1 MTEKSFISMALA
13 LALLAFAG
21 CDDDKK
27 AGVDAGPVLPDPICL
42 ESGDGPYAMAF
53 TDVTADLQLD
63 PDNLRATATIL
74 TIVDVDGDHWPDV
87 FLSKASSEREDPGD
101 PVGRYR
107 LFLNTGGV
115 GFEEVTFDSGLFV
128 ARDGTEGRAT
138 SYILWADVDND
149 GDKDAFSMVNEN
161 SANAAALLD
170 HTSIF
175 FNDGTGHF
183 DIGPE
188 QSFTSGQYDPIVAA
202 AFLDYNLDGLLDV
215 FTGHHYANFGA
226 LNTTVQD
233 SLFAG
238 DGQGG
243 FSDVTNDVGL
253 TTFSFT
259 LTNADEGTNH
269 KPTWGVTACDVDG
282 DGWTDLMT
290 NSYGRQF
297 NAFYRNTGGSYEDLS
312 LTSGHCSDGNEDYS
326 DNHQY
331 TCYCQAH
338 PDEPTCEGAPS
349 PAGSCDGWENYW
361 NVGMDDRS
369 WRNGGNSSNTVC
381 GDVDNDGDM
390 DLLAVEL
397 RHGWTGQS
405 SDMTE
410 LLINEGFPASPLVRP
425 GNEVTGLDRPFSLNS
440 NEGDLGAIMADFDN
454 DGRLDVFIASS
465 DYPDTYSLLYQQQA
479 DGAFSEVGSGAHAR
493 IHRSHGLGLIDYD
506 RDGDYDLIVGTSLAR
521 WSASDSPPAPEDTFA
536 YVLRNDT
543 GQNANKVMIHLRGS
557 GAAGGAN
564 RDAVGARITVSAGGE
579 TFMREVQG
587 GYGLN
592 GFQRDDLIIMGI
604 GANCTVDSV
613 TVRWPNAALDE
624 VTYTPVLP
632 NYVLVI
638 EEGQEVIHQS
648 LEEYTTSTS

>member
-1 MTEKSFISMALA
+1 MTEKITFSMVLM
-13 LALLAFAG
+13 LALLVFAG
-21 CDDDKK
+21 CDDKK
-27 AGVDAGPVLPDPICL
+27 SGADAGPVLPDPICL
-42 ESGDGPYAMAF
+42 ESGNGPYAMAF

-74 TIVDVDGDHWPDV
+74 TIVDIDGDHWPDV
-87 FLSKASSEREDPGD
+87 FLSKASSEREDPD
-101 PVGRYR
+101 EPVGRYR
-107 LFLNTGGV
+107 LLRNTGGA

-138 SYILWADVDND
+138 SFIIWADVDND
-149 GDKDAFSMVNEN
+149 GDKDAFSMVNE
-161 SANAAALLD
+161 SSEAAATLLD

-175 FNDGTGHF
+175 LNDGTGHF

-188 QSFTSGQYDPIVAA
+188 QSFTSGQYDPISGA

-215 FTGHHYANFGA
+215 FTGHWYGTYGVFNS
-226 LNTTVQD
+226 TVQD

-238 DGQGG
+238 NGLGE
-243 FSDVTNDVGL
+243 FSDVTNAAGL
-253 TTFSFT
+253 TTFGFT

-282 DGWTDLMT
+282 DGWSDLMT
-290 NSYGRQF
+290 SSYGRQF
-297 NAFYRNTGGSYEDLS
+297 NAFYRNTGGSYEDLTF
-312 LTSGHCSDGNEDYS
+312 TSGHGSDGNEDYS
-326 DNHQY
+326 DDQNFL
-331 TCYCQAH
+331 CYCE
-338 PDEPTCEGAPS
+338 DNPTVSDCAGVPS
-349 PAGSCDGWENYW
+349 PMIDCSSAGWTPGVSDQP
-361 NVGMDDRS
+361 
-369 WRNGGNSSNTVC
+369 WRLGGNSSNSVC

-390 DLLAVEL
+390 DILAVEL
-397 RHGWTGQS
+397 RHWHIGGA

-410 LLINEGFPASPLVRP
+410 LLINDGFPAVPLQRP
-425 GNEVTGLDRPFSLNS
+425 GNEVTGLVRDHASGW
-440 NEGDLGAIMADFDN
+440 NEGDLGALMADFDN

-506 RDGDYDLIVGTSLAR
+506 RDGDYDLIVGTSMTR
-521 WSASDSPPAPEDTFA
+521 WSATDSPPAPEDTFA

-557 GAAGGAN
+557 GVAGGAN
-564 RDAVGARITVSAGGE
+564 RDAVGARITVSAGGD

-604 GANCTVDSV
+604 GANCIVDSV
-613 TVRWPNAALDE
+613 TVRWPNATLDE
-624 VTYTPVLP
+624 VVYTPVLP

-638 EEGQEVIHQS
+638 EEGQEVVHQS
-648 LEEYTTSTS
+648 LEEYTASTI

>member
-1 MTEKSFISMALA
+1 MTERSFISMALA
-13 LALLAFAG
+13 LALLVFAG
-21 CDDDKK
+21 CDDKN

-63 PDNLRATATIL
+63 PNNMRATATIL
-74 TIVDVDGDHWPDV
+74 TIVDIDGDHWPDV
-87 FLSKASSEREDPGD
+87 FLSKASSEREDPAD
-101 PVGRYR
+101 PAYRYR
-107 LFLNTGGV
+107 LFRNTGGA
-115 GFEEVTFDSGLFV
+115 GFEEVTFESGLFT

-138 SYILWADVDND
+138 SYIIWADVDND
-149 GDKDAFSMVNEN
+149 GDKDAFSMVNETTTN
-161 SANAAALLD
+161 SAALLD

-215 FTGHHYANFGA
+215 FIGHHYATYGS
-226 LNTTVQD
+226 LSSTVQD

-238 DGQGG
+238 NGQGG
-243 FSDVTNDVGL
+243 FSDVTDAAGL

-259 LTNADEGTNH
+259 ATNADEGTNH

-282 DGWTDLMT
+282 DGWADLMT

-297 NAFYRNTGGSYEDLS
+297 NAFYRNTGGSYEDLT
-312 LTSGHCSDGNEDYS
+312 LTSGHGSDGNEDYS
-326 DNHQY
+326 DDQFFL
-331 TCYCQAH
+331 CYCEDNPTASDCAGVESPVIVC
-338 PDEPTCEGAPS
+338 PDGNTWTPGA
-349 PAGSCDGWENYW
+349 
-361 NVGMDDRS
+361 DDHS
-369 WRNGGNSSNTVC
+369 WRLGGNSSNSVC

-390 DLLAVEL
+390 DILAVEL
-397 RHGWTGQS
+397 RHWHIGGA

-410 LLINEGFPASPLVRP
+410 LLINDGFPANPFERP
-425 GNEVTGLDRPFSLNS
+425 GNDATGLVRDHAGGW
-440 NEGDLGAIMADFDN
+440 NEGDLGALMADFDN
-454 DGRLDVFIASS
+454 DGRLDVLIASS
-465 DYPDTYSLLYQQQA
+465 DYPDTYSLLYQQQT

-506 RDGDYDLIVGTSLAR
+506 RDGDYDLIVGTSLMR
-521 WSASDSPPAPEDTFA
+521 WSASDNPPAPEDTFA
-536 YVLRNDT
+536 HVLRNDT

-557 GAAGGAN
+557 GVAGGAN

-592 GFQRDDLIIMGI
+592 GFQRDDLIIIGI
-604 GANCTVDSV
+604 GANCAVDSV

-624 VTYTPVLP
+624 VVYTPVLP

-648 LEEYTTSTS
+648 LEEYTNPTS